1 MKNRIS
7 LQSMALLAGVS
18 FAVATHAQETKLK
31 IGDAAPKLQAGKWVQ
46 GEPVKE
52 FESDKAYLVEF
63 WATWC
68 GPCRVSIPHLNEL
81 HEKYKDKGLVVIG
94 QDVWERD
101 ESLVEPFVKKMGGKM
116 TYRVALDDKS
126 KEEQGA
132 MAVTWM
138 KAAGQGGIPAAFV
151 VNKHGKIA
159 WVGHPM
165 SLKEKV
171 LEDVLAD
178 RYDLAKAAAEHAQQE
193 SNQGKLVELSK
204 KLTASM
210 GQKNWDEAE
219 TAVTEMEKLMPEGQ
233 KAGLG
238 MVRFQV
244 LAGRG
249 DYDGAYKLA
258 GTLSESDLDNAMLQ
272 NQIAWTIATQKG
284 LEKRDLALAET
295 IAERA
300 NKAAKG
306 QDANILDTLARVQ
319 FMNGK
324 QSHAI
329 ATQQK
334 AVDAADATTKAQFEK
349 FLASYKQGKLPEA
362 E

>member
-7 LQSMALLAGVS
+7 LQSMAVLAGVS
-18 FAVATHAQETKLK
+18 FAVAAHAQETKLK

-324 QSHAI
+324 QSQAI

-334 AVDAADATTKAQFEK
+334 AVDAADATSKAQFEE
-349 FLASYKQGKLPEA
+349 FLASYKQGKLPET